1 MAYIVLDSS
10 AILCLLRGEPRS
22 IEVRQ
27 ILEKA
32 AEKDI
37 PVHMTEVDYA
47 EIKYSVIQ
55 KEGRDEWNRIEALT
69 LSALIKFHTIDRNL
83 ADLAAE
89 FRLFNNCTF
98 EQSLTQALIKKL
110 KCRTYITDIK
120 ISIPVN
126 FKKHI

>member
-98 EQSLTQALIKKL
+98 EQ
-110 KCRTYITDIK
+110 
-120 ISIPVN
+120 
-126 FKKHI
+126 